1 MMQARQL
8 CPADVGIWRDLRS
21 EGVRLFPED
30 FLPSLNEVETVNR
43 EQDMQLIAQ
52 GGRYGV
58 FDGSTPMGIAA
69 IRQETFERARH
80 RAFIGPF
87 YVIPQAQGTGA
98 AGLLI
103 AALVDHAAQAGI
115 WQLELC
121 VAETNTRAIAF
132 YERHGFQRTGH
143 WPNAIVT
150 SRGPQHDWFYV
161 RELARD

>member
-8 CPADVGIWRDLRS
+8 CRADVGIWRDLRS
-21 EGVRLFPED
+21 EGVRLFPDD
-30 FLPSLNEVETVNR
+30 FLPSLNEVETVST
-43 EQDMQLIAQ
+43 EQDMQMIAQ

-98 AGLLI
+98 ADLLI
-103 AALVDHAAQAGI
+103 AALVDHAVQAGI

-132 YERHGFQRTGH
+132 YERHGFQRTGR

-161 RELARD
+161 RELMRD